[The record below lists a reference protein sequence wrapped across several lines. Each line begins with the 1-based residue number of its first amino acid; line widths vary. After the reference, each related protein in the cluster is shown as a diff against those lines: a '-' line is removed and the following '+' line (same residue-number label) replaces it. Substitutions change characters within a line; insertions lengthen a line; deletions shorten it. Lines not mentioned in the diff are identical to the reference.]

1 MNGFIK
7 TAVGLCLLGSVG
19 CCYCLRDLYDPCWPQ
34 RYDHQ
39 ARMAVVETMNAQAH
53 NGHILD
59 QTIWNWHFVRGPK
72 GEPTAVLHPAG
83 LDHLRY
89 LVRRQPCP
97 DPRVFLQTAQDIGY
111 DPANVEAVIEGRG
124 RLDAERQEAVHK
136 FLQFASAGRIGEW
149 QVLVIDPAEVG
160 IAAIPI
166 GGMGQP
172 TSINGAIQQM
182 YGNFRGIMGGAQGS
196 FQSGAPGGSAGGSGN
211 GGGSR

>member
-7 TAVGLCLLGSVG
+7 TGVGLCLAASVVG
-19 CCYCLRDLYDPCWPQ
+19 CYCYRDLVDPCWPQ

-39 ARMAVVETMNAQAH
+39 ARMSVVETMNAQAY

-59 QTIWNWHFVRGPK
+59 QTIWNWHFVHGPK

-83 LDHLRY
+83 IEHLKY

-97 DPRVFLQTAQDIGY
+97 DPRIFVQTAQDLGY
-111 DPANVEAVIEGRG
+111 DPVNAEAIVEARAK
-124 RLDAERQEAVHK
+124 LDADRQEAVHK
-136 FLQFASAGRIGEW
+136 FLTFASAGRVVDW
-149 QVLVIDPAEVG
+149 SVLVIDPAEVG

-172 TSINGAIQQM
+172 TSINGSVQQM
-182 YGNFRGIMGGAQGS
+182 YGNFKGAMPGAAGG
-196 FQSGAPGGSAGGSGN
+196 FQSGAAGGSSS
-211 GGGSR
+211 GGSR